1 MKKVTVFAFSLL
13 FLFTFSVKSLEKE
26 SCEFPFELSEIK
38 EAFLL
43 SAGLGFTTS
52 FFFEQSAKMS
62 DLEIKALDKYDINS
76 FDRPATGLYNEKA
89 ALASDILLGTVMAA
103 PMLLFADKRL
113 NRDFKNAATYLVMYA
128 ESLILLNGIT
138 ETFKVTVQ
146 RKRPYAYNESLS
158 YKKRT
163 SGDYN
168 LSFLSGHTA
177 NVFNSAVFL
186 STVFTFANPGSKWVP
201 VVWTA
206 SLSVASTVAVLRVVA
221 GKHYPTDVIAGA
233 VLGSVTGLLIPLLHK
248 VNKKNL
254 SVFPVVSSEYGGL
267 QAVLNF

>member
-1 MKKVTVFAFSLL
+1 MKKVLIFIFSLL
-13 FLFTFSVKSLEKE
+13 FTLQAMSLEK
-26 SCEFPFELSEIK
+26 SGSEFPFELSGTK

-43 SAGLGFTTS
+43 SSGLGFMTS
-52 FFFEQSAKMS
+52 YFFEQSAEMS
-62 DLEIKALDKYDINS
+62 DLEVRALDKYDINS
-76 FDRPATGLYNEKA
+76 FDRCATELYSEKS
-89 ALASDILLGTVMAA
+89 ALASDVILGTVMAA
-103 PMLLFADKRL
+103 PVLFFADKRL

-206 SLSVASTVAVLRVVA
+206 SLSVASTVAVLRVAA